1 MKHWILKILK
11 ILEEY
16 NYNTT
21 IVFSILRVLEEGL
34 NIFIVKNVKNFL
46 EQYSEVG
53 ITGYSSK
60 DLFFQFIIY
69 SSIH

>member
-1 MKHWILKILK
+1 M
-11 ILEEY
+11 
-16 NYNTT
+16 